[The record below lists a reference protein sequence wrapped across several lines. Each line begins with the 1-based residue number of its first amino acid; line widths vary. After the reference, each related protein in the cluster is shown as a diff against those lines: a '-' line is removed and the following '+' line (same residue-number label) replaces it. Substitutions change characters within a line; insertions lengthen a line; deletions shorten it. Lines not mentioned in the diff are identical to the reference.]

1 MSNNSEKIVS
11 YLAKTSGR
19 DKVCSFSK
27 KKIIF
32 LCFLK
37 VLRCIQFF
45 VRFLKGFLLKFRER
59 KGNES
64 KYEDLIKRFDAISS
78 NFSLTRRVR
87 RLYSFFF
94 IIISCYAL
102 EEPLVLP

>member
-19 DKVCSFSK
+19 DKVRFYIS
-27 KKIIF
+27 ILYIF
-32 LCFLK
+32 IFLK

-45 VRFLKGFLLKFRER
+45 VRFLKGFLLKARER

-64 KYEDLIKRFDAISS
+64 KYEDVIKRLDAIAS
-78 NFSLTRRVR
+78 NFSLTRRVY
-87 RLYSFFF
+87 LFSSFYYILF
-94 IIISCYAL
+94 SY
-102 EEPLVLP
+102 